1 MTNNINSLIK
11 RIFNVNKANT
21 TYSLI
26 ALLPLFLLTI
36 PSVEAQ
42 MVSSTDVKT
51 SVAKILQTNY
61 TKMVNGDVEVKVSA
75 TPFAQLQLPDGK
87 VSYKVISGADKI
99 MPRDIKRVDVYVNNA
114 FIKTLNLPV
123 QTSVYQ
129 NVLVASDMIDREQTL
144 TRECT
149 TIKKVDVSMK
159 MDYVLPE
166 KMLEKEI
173 TTKKA
178 FQKGEIIDKRFV
190 KMRPD
195 VQRNGEVRIFFVSN
209 GDVMVTIDGTAM
221 ADGMTGDYI
230 NVENKNY
237 KKVYNGKVIG
247 ENRVLVA
254 I

>member
-1 MTNNINSLIK
+1 MNRFLITAL
-11 RIFNVNKANT
+11 ILFIGTLSVNAQTISSAEVKA
-21 TYSLI
+21 
-26 ALLPLFLLTI
+26 
-36 PSVEAQ
+36 
-42 MVSSTDVKT
+42 
-51 SVAKILQTNY
+51 SVAKVLENGY
-61 TKMVNGDVEVKVSA
+61 NKMTNGDVEVKVTG

-87 VSYKVISGADKI
+87 VSYKVVSGGDKI
-99 MPRDIKRVDVYVNNA
+99 LPRDIKRVDVYVNNA
-114 FIKTLNLPV
+114 YIKTLNLPV
-123 QTSVYQ
+123 QTSVFQ
-129 NVLVASDMIDREQTL
+129 DVLVANDLLYRDQTL

-149 TIKKVDVSMK
+149 SVKRMDVSMK
-159 MDYVLPE
+159 LDYVLSE
-166 KMLEKEI
+166 QMLNKEI
-173 TTKKA
+173 STKKS

>member
-1 MTNNINSLIK
+1 MNRFLITAL
-11 RIFNVNKANT
+11 ILFIGTLSVNAQTISSAEVKA
-21 TYSLI
+21 
-26 ALLPLFLLTI
+26 
-36 PSVEAQ
+36 
-42 MVSSTDVKT
+42 
-51 SVAKILQTNY
+51 SVAKVLENGY
-61 TKMVNGDVEVKVSA
+61 NKMTNGDFEVKVTG

-87 VSYKVISGADKI
+87 VSYKVVSGGDKI
-99 MPRDIKRVDVYVNNA
+99 LPRDIKRVDVYVNNA
-114 FIKTLNLPV
+114 YIKTLNLPV
-123 QTSVYQ
+123 QTSVFQ
-129 NVLVASDMIDREQTL
+129 DVLVANDLIYRDQTL

-149 TIKKVDVSMK
+149 SVKRMDVSMK
-159 MDYVLPE
+159 LDYVLSE
-166 KMLEKEI
+166 QMLNKEI
-173 TTKKA
+173 STKKS